1 MIYLANIVRLLFSI
15 YIILIF
21 LRVLF
26 AWLRPNMF
34 NPIVR
39 FICSLTDPYLKLF
52 ANVRFLRIGAIDFS
66 PILAFYLLYLLQ
78 ELVYNLILR
87 GRITPALF
95 GSLIIVL
102 LFRFV
107 YFILFIFMAATALR
121 FIFEIVRPKTNNPFI
136 TAVYTISE
144 PVVRPIRKA
153 LKVQEEGRF
162 DISSF
167 AALVIIILVRYLLL
181 SRILR
186 LIMQLI
192 GRGGL

>member
-1 MIYLANIVRLLFSI
+1 MIYLANIVRLIFSI

-52 ANVRFLRIGAIDFS
+52 ANVRFLRIGGIDFS

-87 GRITPALF
+87 GHITPALF

-102 LFRFV
+102 FFRFI
-107 YFILFIFMAATALR
+107 YFILFIFLAATALR
-121 FIFEIVRPKTNNPFI
+121 FIFGFIRPRTNNPFI
-136 TAVYTISE
+136 AAVFMISE
-144 PVVRPIRKA
+144 PVVRPIRNA
-153 LKVQEEGRF
+153 LKVQEQGRF

-181 SRILR
+181 PKILGF
-186 LIMQLI
+186 ITQLI
-192 GRGGL
+192 AGGGF

>member
-1 MIYLANIVRLLFSI
+1 MIYLANIVRLFFSI

-39 FICSLTDPYLKLF
+39 FICALTDPYLKLF
-52 ANVRFLRIGAIDFS
+52 ANVRFLKIGGIDFS

-87 GRITPALF
+87 GHITPALF

-102 LFRFV
+102 LFRFI

-121 FIFEIVRPKTNNPFI
+121 LIFGFIRPRTNNPFI
-136 TAVYTISE
+136 AAVYAISE
-144 PVVRPIRKA
+144 PVVRPIRNV
-153 LKVQEEGRF
+153 LKVQEQGRF
-162 DISSF
+162 DISNF

-181 SRILR
+181 PRILR
-186 LIMQLI
+186 LIMQFI